1 MTYNYRT
8 KGVCSKEM
16 HIELNDDHTIKSVE
30 VIGGCNGNL
39 QGISRLVEGMKA
51 EDAIARMRGIRCG
64 YKPTSCPDQLAKAM
78 ASGPRTITATTKPE
92 NGPVLQNPGKQ
103 RKNKSSYTVSRTAPG
118 NGAADVCRS
127 PGPIV
132 VTGD

>member
-64 YKPTSCPDQLAKAM
+64 YIHINVHEVPPSDRQKL
-78 ASGPRTITATTKPE
+78 
-92 NGPVLQNPGKQ
+92 NVL
-103 RKNKSSYTVSRTAPG
+103 R
-118 NGAADVCRS
+118 
-127 PGPIV
+127 
-132 VTGD
+132 